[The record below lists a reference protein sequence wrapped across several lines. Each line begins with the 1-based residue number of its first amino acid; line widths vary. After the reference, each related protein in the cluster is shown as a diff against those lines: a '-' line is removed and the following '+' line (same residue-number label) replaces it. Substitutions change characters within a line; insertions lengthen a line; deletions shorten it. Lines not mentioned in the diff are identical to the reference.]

1 MEHWGCI
8 YEAPPPES
16 PGERD
21 ITVEEIKRLNF
32 VGLPI
37 RIEHFEGD
45 IGVVTEQVVDP
56 TSGKADVKFKLH
68 STPEGFAA
76 KSLIGSNTIKQL
88 SLKHLLYPNRH
99 IVPQEVSLC
108 LKGARPNTDI
118 YKQQTTPPIEV
129 AMSVETNTAT
139 PMATEPAAAVAP
151 AAPAEAAAPTEP
163 APESSKKR
171 TFEDMVSE
179 TMTAMNVTTPEAKKA
194 FMDFAVEQAKREF
207 ALMENNQKLTEANK
221 QLESKYSDSQRLM
234 ENSSEQIAQTI
245 HKLYQWALGEKN
257 PLSDEDVAKCSTA
270 IQEASPEIKKLMQP
284 MVVACSAIMERAA
297 DRTQNTMQTEIDSLQ
312 KQVAFYS
319 QTFDHMGGKVWTPA
333 PAAPAAPD
341 PVVSVTPA
349 VAVAAS
355 AQAAPAPAP
364 QVTQSPL
371 SQANDV
377 AARLRQTH
385 GNYNTSGLV
394 DNKMPLHMLPRTF
407 GM

>member
-8 YEAPPPES
+8 YERPPPKR
-16 PGERD
+16 PGDRD
-21 ITVEEIKRLNF
+21 ITVHEIKRLNF

-37 RIEHFEGD
+37 RVEHFQGD
-45 IGVVTEQVVDP
+45 IGVVTEQRTDP
-56 TSGKADVKFKLH
+56 VSGKTDVKFKLH

-76 KSLIGSNTIKQL
+76 KTLIGSDTIKQL
-88 SLKHLLYPNRH
+88 SLKHLLYPDRQ
-99 IVPQEVSLC
+99 IVPQEISLC
-108 LKGARPNTDI
+108 LQGARPNTDI
-118 YKQQTTPPIEV
+118 YKHSTALPIEV
-129 AMSVETNTAT
+129 AMSAETAT
-139 PMATEPAAAVAP
+139 AAPMATEPVAP
-151 AAPAEAAAPTEP
+151 VAAPTPVRGETP
-163 APESSKKR
+163 QQTAPMTSADAVSKKR
-171 TFEDMVSE
+171 SFEDMVSE
-179 TMTAMNVTTPEAKKA
+179 TMSAMNVTTPEAKKA

-207 ALMENNQKLTEANK
+207 ALLENNHQLVNANK

-319 QTFDHMGGKVWTPA
+319 QSFDHMGGRVWTPA
-333 PAAPAAPD
+333 APAPAPAAA
-341 PVVSVTPA
+341 PVV
-349 VAVAAS
+349 VAAS
-355 AQAAPAPAP
+355 AQAAPAPP
-364 QVTQSPL
+364 SQSPL

-385 GNYNTSGLV
+385 GNYNTSGVV
-394 DNKMPLHMLPRTF
+394 DNKMPLHMLPRSF
-407 GM
+407 AM

>member
-8 YEAPPPES
+8 YETPPSEG
-16 PGERD
+16 PGDRD
-21 ITVEEIKRLNF
+21 ISVEEIKRLNF

-37 RIEHFEGD
+37 RVEHFEGD
-45 IGVVTEQVVDP
+45 IGVVTEQRVDP
-56 TSGKADVKFKLH
+56 ASGKTDVKFKLH

-76 KSLIGSNTIKQL
+76 KSLIGSDTIKQL
-88 SLKHLLYPNRH
+88 SLKHLLYPNRQ

-108 LKGARPNTDI
+108 LRGARPNTDI
-118 YKQQTTPPIEV
+118 YKQRTAPPIEV
-129 AMSVETNTAT
+129 AMSAETNTAT
-139 PMATEPAAAVAP
+139 PMATEPAAAAAAP
-151 AAPAEAAAPTEP
+151 VEAAAPAEAA
-163 APESSKKR
+163 PECSKKR

-221 QLESKYSDSQRLM
+221 QLESKYTDSQRLM

-319 QTFDHMGGKVWTPA
+319 QSFDHMGGKVWTPA
-333 PAAPAAPD
+333 AAPAAP
-341 PVVSVTPA
+341 VPA
-349 VAVAAS
+349 AAPVAVAAS
-355 AQAAPAPAP
+355 AQAAPAPVP
-364 QVTQSPL
+364 QATQSPL

-377 AARLRQTH
+377 AARLRQAH
-385 GNYNTSGLV
+385 GNYNTSGVV
-394 DNKMPLHMLPRTF
+394 DNKMPLHMLPKSF